1 MKFGELKSKIET
13 CLTESYKNKNLKRDL
28 FVFEELVLNNKNISQ
43 VFFLYDELSSNKGLS
58 ESVANEFVN
67 ESITAYENLVN
78 KITPNQIKELKAW
91 VGHIK
96 CENTYKNIDDLFSSN
111 VLTLENKIKSKKTI
125 LESLKNKPKE
135 QKEVIEVPLNSM
147 VNVANKTV
155 EKYISSL
162 SESEQKELKSILS
175 TPKESLI
182 ENYGKIKDEVVSK
195 LNTQKEGSD
204 SETQETINKVL
215 NKVQTES
222 FNELN
227 YYKLKQLNEVL

>member
-28 FVFEELVLNNKNISQ
+28 FVFEELVLKNKNISQ

-58 ESVANEFVN
+58 ESVANEFIN

-96 CENTYKNIDDLFSSN
+96 CENTYKDIDDLFSSN

-125 LESLKNKPKE
+125 LESLKNKEQE

-162 SESEQKELKSILS
+162 SESEQKELKTILS

-182 ENYGKIKDEVVSK
+182 ENYGKIKDEVISK
-195 LNTQKEGSD
+195 LNNQKEGSD
-204 SETQETINKVL
+204 SETQETITKVL
-215 NKVQTES
+215 NKLQTES

-227 YYKLKQLNEVL
+227 YYKLKQLNEGL

>member
-28 FVFEELVLNNKNISQ
+28 FVFEELVLKNKNISQ

-58 ESVANEFVN
+58 ESVANEFIN

-125 LESLKNKPKE
+125 LESLKNKSQE

-155 EKYISSL
+155 QKYISSL
-162 SESEQKELKSILS
+162 SESEQKELKNILS

-182 ENYGKIKDEVVSK
+182 ENYSKMKDEVINK
-195 LNTQKEGSD
+195 LNNQKEGSD
-204 SETQETINKVL
+204 SETQETITKVL
-215 NKVQTES
+215 DKLQTES

-227 YYKLKQLNEVL
+227 YYKLKQLNEGL

>member
-28 FVFEELVLNNKNISQ
+28 FVFEELVLKNKNISQ

-67 ESITAYENLVN
+67 ESITAYENLVI
-78 KITPNQIKELKAW
+78 KITPNQIKELKSW

-182 ENYGKIKDEVVSK
+182 ENYGKIKDEVVNK

-204 SETQETINKVL
+204 SETQETIDKVL

>member
-13 CLTESYKNKNLKRDL
+13 CLTESYKNKNLRRDL
-28 FVFEELVLNNKNISQ
+28 FVFEELVLKNKNISQ
-43 VFFLYDELSSNKGLS
+43 VFFIYDELSSNKGLS
-58 ESVANEFVN
+58 ESVGNEFIN

-125 LESLKNKPKE
+125 LESLKNKPQE

-147 VNVANKTV
+147 VKVANKTV
-155 EKYISSL
+155 ENFISSL
-162 SESEQKELKSILS
+162 TESEQKELKTILS
-175 TPKESLI
+175 TPKETVVEDYS
-182 ENYGKIKDEVVSK
+182 KIKDEVISK
-195 LNTQKEGSD
+195 LTNQKNDSDTETSNTIDQ
-204 SETQETINKVL
+204 VL
-215 NKVQTES
+215 NKLQTES

-227 YYKLKQLNEVL
+227 YYKLKQLNGGL

>member
-1 MKFGELKSKIET
+1 
-13 CLTESYKNKNLKRDL
+13 
-28 FVFEELVLNNKNISQ
+28 
-43 VFFLYDELSSNKGLS
+43 
-58 ESVANEFVN
+58 
-67 ESITAYENLVN
+67 
-78 KITPNQIKELKAW
+78 
-91 VGHIK
+91 
-96 CENTYKNIDDLFSSN
+96 
-111 VLTLENKIKSKKTI
+111 LENKIKSKKTI
-125 LESLKNKPKE
+125 LESLKNKPQE
-135 QKEVIEVPLNSM
+135 HKEVIEVPLNSM

-162 SESEQKELKSILS
+162 SESEQKELKTILS

-182 ENYGKIKDEVVSK
+182 ENYSKIKDEVVNK

>member
-28 FVFEELVLNNKNISQ
+28 FVFEELVLKNKNISQ

-58 ESVANEFVN
+58 ESVANEFIN

-125 LESLKNKPKE
+125 LESLKNKSQE

-155 EKYISSL
+155 QKYISSL
-162 SESEQKELKSILS
+162 SESEQKELKNILS

-182 ENYGKIKDEVVSK
+182 ENYGKMKDEVINK
-195 LNTQKEGSD
+195 LNNQKEGSD
-204 SETQETINKVL
+204 SETQETISKVL
-215 NKVQTES
+215 NKLQTES

-227 YYKLKQLNEVL
+227 YYKLKQLNEGL

>member
-28 FVFEELVLNNKNISQ
+28 FVFEELVLKNKNISQ

-58 ESVANEFVN
+58 ESVANEFIN
-67 ESITAYENLVN
+67 ESITAYENLIN

-125 LESLKNKPKE
+125 LESLKNKPQE
-135 QKEVIEVPLNSM
+135 HKEVIEVPLNSM

-162 SESEQKELKSILS
+162 SESEQKELKTILS

-182 ENYGKIKDEVVSK
+182 ENYGKIKDEVVNK

>member
-1 MKFGELKSKIET
+1 VLK
-13 CLTESYKNKNLKRDL
+13 
-28 FVFEELVLNNKNISQ
+28 NKNISQ

-58 ESVANEFVN
+58 ESVANEFIN

-78 KITPNQIKELKAW
+78 KITPNQIKELKSW

-96 CENTYKNIDDLFSSN
+96 CENTYKNIDELFFLN

-125 LESLKNKPKE
+125 LESLKNNPQS
-135 QKEVIEVPLNSM
+135 QKEIIEVPLNSM

-155 EKYISSL
+155 EKFISSL
-162 SESEQKELKSILS
+162 SESEQKELKTILS
-175 TPKESLI
+175 TPKETLV
-182 ENYGKIKDEVVSK
+182 ENYNKIKDEVLNK
-195 LNTQKEGSD
+195 LNGQKEESD

-215 NKVQTES
+215 NKLQTES

-227 YYKLKQLNEVL
+227 YYKLKQLNEGL

>member
-58 ESVANEFVN
+58 ESVANEFIN

-125 LESLKNKPKE
+125 LESLKNKPQE
-135 QKEVIEVPLNSM
+135 HKEVIEVPLNSM

-162 SESEQKELKSILS
+162 SESEQKELKTILS

-195 LNTQKEGSD
+195 LKTQKEGSD

>member
-28 FVFEELVLNNKNISQ
+28 FVFEELVLKNKNISQ

-58 ESVANEFVN
+58 ESVANEFIN

-96 CENTYKNIDDLFSSN
+96 CENTYKNIDELFSSN

-125 LESLKNKPKE
+125 LESLKNTPQS
-135 QKEVIEVPLNSM
+135 QKEIIEVPLNSM

-155 EKYISSL
+155 EKFISSL
-162 SESEQKELKSILS
+162 SESEQKELKTILS

-182 ENYGKIKDEVVSK
+182 ENYGKIKDEVVNK

>member
-28 FVFEELVLNNKNISQ
+28 FVFEELVLKNKNISQ

-58 ESVANEFVN
+58 ESVANEFIN

-96 CENTYKNIDDLFSSN
+96 CENTYKNIDELFSSN

-125 LESLKNKPKE
+125 LESLKNKAQE

-147 VNVANKTV
+147 VNFANKTV

-162 SESEQKELKSILS
+162 SESEQRELKTILS
-175 TPKESLI
+175 TPKKSLI
-182 ENYGKIKDEVVSK
+182 ENYGKMKDEVINK
-195 LNTQKEGSD
+195 LNNQKEGSD
-204 SETQETINKVL
+204 SETQETITKVL
-215 NKVQTES
+215 DKLQTES

-227 YYKLKQLNEVL
+227 YYKLKQLNEGL

>member
-28 FVFEELVLNNKNISQ
+28 FVFEELVLKNKNISQ

-58 ESVANEFVN
+58 ESVANEFIN

-96 CENTYKNIDDLFSSN
+96 CENTYKNIDELFSLN

-125 LESLKNKPKE
+125 LESLKNKAQE

-162 SESEQKELKSILS
+162 SESEQKELKNILS

-182 ENYGKIKDEVVSK
+182 ENYGKMKDEVINK
-195 LNTQKEGSD
+195 LNNQKEGSD
-204 SETQETINKVL
+204 SETQETITKVL
-215 NKVQTES
+215 DKLQTES

-227 YYKLKQLNEVL
+227 YYKLKQLNEGL

>member
-28 FVFEELVLNNKNISQ
+28 FVFEELVLKNKNISQ

-58 ESVANEFVN
+58 ESVANEFIN

-96 CENTYKNIDDLFSSN
+96 CENTYKNIDELFSSN

-125 LESLKNKPKE
+125 LESLKNKAQE

-162 SESEQKELKSILS
+162 
-175 TPKESLI
+175 
-182 ENYGKIKDEVVSK
+182 
-195 LNTQKEGSD
+195 
-204 SETQETINKVL
+204 
-215 NKVQTES
+215 
-222 FNELN
+222 
-227 YYKLKQLNEVL
+227 

>member
-125 LESLKNKPKE
+125 LESLKNKPQE
-135 QKEVIEVPLNSM
+135 HKEVIEVPLNSM

-162 SESEQKELKSILS
+162 SESEQKELKTILS

-182 ENYGKIKDEVVSK
+182 ENYSKIKDEVVNK

>member
-13 CLTESYKNKNLKRDL
+13 CLTESYKSKNLKRDL
-28 FVFEELVLNNKNISQ
+28 FVFEELVLKNKNISQ

-58 ESVANEFVN
+58 ESVANEFIN
-67 ESITAYENLVN
+67 ESTTAYENLVN
-78 KITPNQIKELKAW
+78 KITLNQIKELKSW
-91 VGHIK
+91 VGHIQ
-96 CENTYKNIDDLFSSN
+96 CENTYKNIDDLFSTN

-125 LESLKNKPKE
+125 LESLKNKLQE

-162 SESEQKELKSILS
+162 SESEQKELKTILS

-182 ENYGKIKDEVVSK
+182 ENYGKIKDEVVNK
-195 LNTQKEGSD
+195 LNTQKKGSD

>member
-28 FVFEELVLNNKNISQ
+28 FVFEELVLKNKNISQ

-58 ESVANEFVN
+58 ESVANEFIN

-96 CENTYKNIDDLFSSN
+96 CENTYKNIDELFSSN

-125 LESLKNKPKE
+125 LESLKNKAQE

-162 SESEQKELKSILS
+162 SESEQKELKTILS

-182 ENYGKIKDEVVSK
+182 ENYGKMKDEVINK
-195 LNTQKEGSD
+195 LNDQKEGSD
-204 SETQETINKVL
+204 SETQETITKVL
-215 NKVQTES
+215 DKLQTES

-227 YYKLKQLNEVL
+227 YYKLKQLNEGL

>member
-58 ESVANEFVN
+58 ESVANEFIN

-125 LESLKNKPKE
+125 LESLKNKPQE

-162 SESEQKELKSILS
+162 SESEQKELKTILS

-195 LNTQKEGSD
+195 LKTQKEGSD

>member
-125 LESLKNKPKE
+125 LESLKNKPQE
-135 QKEVIEVPLNSM
+135 HKEVIEVPLNSM

-162 SESEQKELKSILS
+162 SESEQKELKTILS

-182 ENYGKIKDEVVSK
+182 ENYSKIKGEVVNK

-204 SETQETINKVL
+204 SETQETIDKVL

>member
-28 FVFEELVLNNKNISQ
+28 FVFEELVLKNKNISQ

-58 ESVANEFVN
+58 ESVANEFIN

-125 LESLKNKPKE
+125 LESLKNKPQE
-135 QKEVIEVPLNSM
+135 HKEVIEVPLNSM

-162 SESEQKELKSILS
+162 SESEQKELKTILS

-182 ENYGKIKDEVVSK
+182 ENYGKIKDEVVNK

>member
-28 FVFEELVLNNKNISQ
+28 FVFEELVLKNKNISQ

-58 ESVANEFVN
+58 ESVANEFIN

-96 CENTYKNIDDLFSSN
+96 CENTYKNIDELFSLN

-125 LESLKNKPKE
+125 LESLKNKPQE
-135 QKEVIEVPLNSM
+135 QKEIIEVPLNSM

-162 SESEQKELKSILS
+162 SESEQKELKTILS

-182 ENYGKIKDEVVSK
+182 ENYGKIKDEVINK
-195 LNTQKEGSD
+195 LNNQKEGSD
-204 SETQETINKVL
+204 SETQETITKVL
-215 NKVQTES
+215 DKLQTES

-227 YYKLKQLNEVL
+227 YYKLKQLNEGL